1 MAKKRVH
8 TIHYKYLPP
17 FRDTTN
23 NVLTFMGIRY
33 HIPNTT
39 MFNRFYKD
47 MVTLVKENNYQGMLD
62 KVIAMDGYRMNVRM
76 LKSQRQTRRV
86 DSVTGAPAE

>member
-1 MAKKRVH
+1 MARKRQH
-8 TIHYKYLPP
+8 TIHYEYLPP
-17 FRDTTN
+17 LRDATL
-23 NVLTFMGIRY
+23 NVLTFAGIRY

-47 MVTLVKENNYQGMLD
+47 FVTLVKESDYKGILD
-62 KVIAMDGYRMNVRM
+62 KLMAMDGYRMNVRR

>member
-1 MAKKRVH
+1 MAHSIQH

-17 FRDTTN
+17 HRDATN
-23 NVLTFMGIRY
+23 NVLTFAGIRY

-39 MFNRFYKD
+39 MFNQFYKD
-47 MVTLVKENNYQGMLD
+47 MSALVKAKDYQGTLD
-62 KVIAMDGYRMNVRM
+62 KLMAMENYRMNVKM

-86 DSVTGAPAE
+86 DSVTGASAE

>member
-1 MAKKRVH
+1 MARTRRH

-17 FRDTTN
+17 FRDVTH
-23 NVLTFMGIRY
+23 NVLTFAGIRY

-39 MFNRFYKD
+39 MFNQFYKD
-47 MVTLVKENNYQGMLD
+47 LVKLVKDSNYKGILD
-62 KVIAMDGYRMNVRM
+62 KLMAMDGYRMNVKM